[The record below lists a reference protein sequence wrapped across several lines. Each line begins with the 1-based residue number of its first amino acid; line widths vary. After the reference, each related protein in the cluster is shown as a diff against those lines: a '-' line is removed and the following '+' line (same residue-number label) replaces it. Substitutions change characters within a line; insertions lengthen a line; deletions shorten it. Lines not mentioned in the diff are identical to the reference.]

1 MLHKGKFLGQSEA
14 CRKQSVFNRA
24 ALHCVLPFYALEW
37 LRMGPSCDL
46 YAAGVPGTLKKLGVN
61 GPTPAARIV
70 APEME

>member
-1 MLHKGKFLGQSEA
+1 
-14 CRKQSVFNRA
+14 
-24 ALHCVLPFYALEW
+24 
-37 LRMGPSCDL
+37 MGPSCDL